1 VAILLLLTMTGAST
15 ADAATVTVGP
25 DLAGAVGV
33 NTFSCNVVG
42 GCTYSQE
49 SPSYVSPVSGT
60 IVRWRVLRGHGPLTL
75 RVIDGN
81 TGGASGETE
90 HPASESLET
99 FPADLPIQA
108 GERIGVDLPAGF
120 VSDVGVAQPT
130 GFKVSAW
137 TPSLVSGETRAP
149 DFVYNEFELLL
160 NADVQQPPGI
170 ESIAPASGP
179 ISGGTTVVIGGH
191 DLTGAS
197 SVMFGGRPAAGFSVD
212 SDTQITAASPPTNA
226 AGRVT
231 LAVTTVA
238 GTATAQFNYEAPS
251 APPTTVPPATP
262 PPVASCKVPKL
273 KGAKLKASKR
283 RARAA
288 DCKVGKVTKKQGV
301 TSKSGEVIKQVP
313 RPGSVVAAGTS
324 ITVRLG

>member
-99 FPADLPIQA
+99 FPADLPIRA
-108 GERIGVDLPAGF
+108 GERIGINLPAGF

-130 GFKVSAW
+130 GFKVSTW

-160 NADVQQPPGI
+160 NADVQPPPGI
-170 ESIAPASGP
+170 DSIAPAAGP
-179 ISGGTTVVIGGH
+179 IAGGITVVLSGH

-197 SVMFGGRPAAGFSVD
+197 SVMFGNRPASVFSVD
-212 SDTQITAASPPTNA
+212 SDTQITAVSPPANA
-226 AGRVT
+226 AGPVS
-231 LAVTTVA
+231 LSVTTVA
-238 GTATAQFNYEAPS
+238 GTATVPFDYQAPS
-251 APPTTVPPATP
+251 APPTTVPPPSSLVAT
-262 PPVASCKVPKL
+262 CNVPKL
-273 KGAKLKASKR
+273 KGAKLKVSRR

-288 DCKVGKVTKKQGV
+288 NCKVGKVTKKRGV

-313 RPGSVVAAGTS
+313 RPGSVAAAGTS